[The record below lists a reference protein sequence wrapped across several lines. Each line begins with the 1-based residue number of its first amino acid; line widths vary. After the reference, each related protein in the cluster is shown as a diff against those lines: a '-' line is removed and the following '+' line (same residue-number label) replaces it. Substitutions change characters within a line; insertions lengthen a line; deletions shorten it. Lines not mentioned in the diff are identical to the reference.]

1 MREKSVRTDLVLD
14 FYGNLLTPK
23 MRRTCE
29 SYYNDDLTLAEIA
42 ESEGFSRLGVHDTV
56 KRAERQLDEYE
67 EKLGL
72 LELFEKQQ
80 AKAKRALAHLKDGD
94 AIKAAKELEELIE
107 EM

>member
-1 MREKSVRTDLVLD
+1 MRVKSVRTDLLLD

-42 ESEGFSRLGVHDTV
+42 EAEGISRQGVHDTV
-56 KRAERQLDEYE
+56 KRAEKQLEEYE
-67 EKLGL
+67 AKLGL
-72 LELFEKQQ
+72 LKLFEMQQ
-80 AKAKRALAHLKDGD
+80 AKAKRALAHLNGGD
-94 AIKAAKELEELIE
+94 TDKAAQELKELIE

>member
-1 MREKSVRTDLVLD
+1 MREKSVRTDLLLD

-29 SYYNDDLTLAEIA
+29 SYYNDDLSLAEIA
-42 ESEGFSRLGVHDTV
+42 EAEGISRQGVHDTV
-56 KRAERQLDEYE
+56 KRAEKQLEEYE

-72 LELFEKQQ
+72 LGLFEKQQ
-80 AKAKRALAHLKDGD
+80 ARAKKALEHINNGD
-94 AIKAAKELEELIE
+94 TAKAAKELEELIE

>member
-1 MREKSVRTDLVLD
+1 MREKSVRTDLLLD

-42 ESEGFSRLGVHDTV
+42 EAEGISRQGVHDTV
-56 KRAERQLDEYE
+56 KRAEKQLEEYE

-80 AKAKRALAHLKDGD
+80 ARAKTALAHLNSGD
-94 AIKAAKELEELIE
+94 TAKAAKELEELIE

>member
-1 MREKSVRTDLVLD
+1 MREKSVRTDLLLD

-23 MRRTCE
+23 LRRTCE

-42 ESEGFSRLGVHDTV
+42 ESEGISRQGVQDTV
-56 KRAERQLDEYE
+56 KRAEKQLEEYE

-72 LELFEKQQ
+72 LQLFEKQQ
-80 AKAKRALAHLKDGD
+80 SKAKKALEHLNSGD
-94 AIKAAKELEELIE
+94 NAKAAKELEELIE